1 MYLSFKQL
9 VMRYTIDDI
18 EKIAAFK
25 SWSTKK
31 KIDTLLEIDADL
43 YCNLGMESSK
53 TEVEA
58 VKVQSRKIYRLI
70 KTLDEYSGKIL
81 LRNERWSL

>member
-1 MYLSFKQL
+1 MYLKFKQL
-9 VMRYTIDDI
+9 VMAYTIDDI

-25 SWSTKK
+25 SWSTKR

-81 LRNERWSL
+81 LRNER

>member
-25 SWSTKK
+25 SWSTKR

-81 LRNERWSL
+81 LRNER

>member
-1 MYLSFKQL
+1 MYLRFKKL
-9 VMRYTIDDI
+9 VMAYTIDDI

-25 SWSTKK
+25 SWSTKR

-81 LRNERWSL
+81 LRNER

>member
-9 VMRYTIDDI
+9 VMGYTIDDI

-81 LRNERWSL
+81 LRNER